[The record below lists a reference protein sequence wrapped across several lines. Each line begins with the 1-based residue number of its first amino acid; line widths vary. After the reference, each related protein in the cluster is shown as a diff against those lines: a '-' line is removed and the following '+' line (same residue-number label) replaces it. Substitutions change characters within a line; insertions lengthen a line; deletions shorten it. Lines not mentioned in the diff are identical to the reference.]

1 MLIIMLTQLLFKK
14 GDGRKRLQG
23 SCIINLKGGVTML
36 KIQDISKSFGDL
48 KALRDVSFDVSDGQ
62 ILGLIGQNGAGK
74 STTFHSILNF
84 LHYQGTITWNG
95 TPITEGVFDQ
105 IGYLPEE
112 RSLMPKLTIEQ
123 QIIYLA
129 RLKDKPAKEI
139 RPQIDE
145 WLQKFAVKGVKKDK
159 IKDLSKGNQ
168 QKVQLIC
175 TLIHHPKLIILD
187 ELFSGLD
194 PVNSDL
200 LKQAILEAKAQG
212 AAIIFSSHDME
223 NVEEICDKLVMLR
236 NGQVVLNGTVR
247 EVRESFGKTR
257 IFVTTDWTKEALA
270 QLPHILQVKYLE
282 EKRYMLDLDDETAGP
297 EIFDQLTKGKY
308 IEEFSQQP
316 PTLNEIFRLK
326 VGETDE

>member
-1 MLIIMLTQLLFKK
+1 
-14 GDGRKRLQG
+14 
-23 SCIINLKGGVTML
+23 ML
-36 KIQDISKSFGDL
+36 KIQNVSKDFGSL
-48 KALRDVSFDVSDGQ
+48 KALNNVSFDVADGQ

-84 LHYQGTITWNG
+84 LNYQGTITWNNQ
-95 TPITEGVFDQ
+95 PITEAVFNE

-123 QIIYLA
+123 QIVYLA
-129 RLKDKPAKEI
+129 RLKNKSAKEI

-145 WLQKFAVKGVKKDK
+145 WLERFAVKGNKKDK

-187 ELFSGLD
+187 EPFSGLD
-194 PVNSDL
+194 PVNADL
-200 LKQAILEAKAQG
+200 LKQAIITAKEQG

-223 NVEEICDKLVMLR
+223 NVEEICDGLVMLR
-236 NGQVVLNGTVR
+236 NGQVVLEGTVR
-247 EVRESFGKTR
+247 DVRQSFGKTR
-257 IFVTTDWTKEALA
+257 ILVTTDWTKEQLLA
-270 QLPHILQVKYLE
+270 LPHVLQVQRHE
-282 EKRYMLDLDDETAGP
+282 EKRYVLDLDDETAGP
-297 EIFDQLTKGKY
+297 DIFGALTQGKY

-316 PTLNEIFRLK
+316 PTLDEIFRLK
-326 VGETDE
+326 AGERDE

>member
-1 MLIIMLTQLLFKK
+1 MLT
-14 GDGRKRLQG
+14 
-23 SCIINLKGGVTML
+23 
-36 KIQDISKSFGDL
+36 IQNVSKSFGDL
-48 KALRDVSFDVSDGQ
+48 KALEDISFDVRDGQ

-84 LHYQGTITWNG
+84 LSYQGKITWNDQ
-95 TPITEGVFDQ
+95 PITESIFDE

-129 RLKDKPAKEI
+129 RLKNKSAKEI
-139 RPQIDE
+139 RPQIDM
-145 WLQKFAVKGVKKDK
+145 WLQKFAVKGTKKDK

-175 TLIHHPKLIILD
+175 TLIHNPKLIILD
-187 ELFSGLD
+187 EPFSGLD

-200 LKQAILEAKAQG
+200 LKQAILSAKEQG
-212 AAIIFSSHDME
+212 AAIIFSSHDMA

-236 NGQVVLNGTVR
+236 NGQIVLHGAVR
-247 EVRESFGKTR
+247 EVCQSFGKTR
-257 IFVTTDWTKEALA
+257 ITVTTDWNQE
-270 QLPHILQVKYLE
+270 QLEKLSGVQKVEKLE
-282 EKRYMLDLDDETAGP
+282 EKRFLLSLSDETLGKN
-297 EIFDQLTKGKY
+297 IFDELTHGQY
-308 IEEFSQQP
+308 IEEFNQQP

-326 VGETDE
+326 AGEHNE

>member
-1 MLIIMLTQLLFKK
+1 
-14 GDGRKRLQG
+14 
-23 SCIINLKGGVTML
+23 ML
-36 KIQDISKSFGDL
+36 KIKDIRKNFGDL
-48 KALRDVSFDVSDGQ
+48 KALDDVSFDVDDGH

-84 LHYQGTITWNG
+84 LHYQGTITWNDQ
-95 TPITEGVFDQ
+95 PITEDVFNQ

-112 RSLMPKLTIEQ
+112 RSLMPKLTVEQ

-129 RLKDKPAKEI
+129 RLKGKTAKEI
-139 RPQIDE
+139 RPQIDI
-145 WLQKFAVKGVKKDK
+145 WLQKFAVKGTKKDK

-187 ELFSGLD
+187 EPFSGLD

-200 LKQAILEAKAQG
+200 LKKAIFEAKDQG

-223 NVEEICDKLVMLR
+223 NVEELCDSLVMLR
-236 NGQVVLNGTVR
+236 NGQVVLKGTVR
-247 EVRESFGKTR
+247 QVRQEFGRTR
-257 IFVTTDWTKEALA
+257 IFITTDWTKEQLE
-270 QLPHILQVKYLE
+270 QLPHVVKVEPQE
-282 EKRYMLDLDDETAGP
+282 EKRFVLRLDDETAGK
-297 EIFDQLTKGKY
+297 EIFDELTHGQY
-308 IEEFSQQP
+308 IEEFNQQP

-326 VGETDE
+326 AGAKDE

>member
-1 MLIIMLTQLLFKK
+1 
-14 GDGRKRLQG
+14 
-23 SCIINLKGGVTML
+23 ML
-36 KIQDISKSFGDL
+36 KIKDIRKNFGDL
-48 KALRDVSFDVSDGQ
+48 KALNDVSFDVDDGH

-84 LHYQGTITWNG
+84 LHYQGTITWNDQ
-95 TPITEGVFDQ
+95 PITEDVFNQ

-112 RSLMPKLTIEQ
+112 RSLMPKLTVEQ

-129 RLKDKPAKEI
+129 RLKGKTAKEI
-139 RPQIDE
+139 RPQIDV
-145 WLQKFAVKGVKKDK
+145 WLQKFAVKGTKKDK

-187 ELFSGLD
+187 EPFSGLD

-200 LKQAILEAKAQG
+200 LKKAIFEAKDQG

-223 NVEEICDKLVMLR
+223 NVEELCDSLVMLR
-236 NGQVVLNGTVR
+236 NGQVVLKGTVR
-247 EVRESFGKTR
+247 QVRQEFGRTR
-257 IFVTTDWTKEALA
+257 IFVTTDWTKEQLE
-270 QLPHILQVKYLE
+270 QLPHVIKVEPQE
-282 EKRYMLDLDDETAGP
+282 EKRFVLRLDDETAGK
-297 EIFDQLTKGKY
+297 EIFDELTHGQY
-308 IEEFSQQP
+308 IEEFNQQP

-326 VGETDE
+326 AGAQNE

>member
-1 MLIIMLTQLLFKK
+1 
-14 GDGRKRLQG
+14 
-23 SCIINLKGGVTML
+23 ML
-36 KIQDISKSFGDL
+36 KIKDIRKNFGDL
-48 KALRDVSFDVSDGQ
+48 KALDDVSFDVDDGH

-84 LHYQGTITWNG
+84 LHYQGTITWNDQ
-95 TPITEGVFDQ
+95 PITEDVFNQ

-112 RSLMPKLTIEQ
+112 RSLMPKLTVEQ

-129 RLKDKPAKEI
+129 RLKGKTAKEI
-139 RPQIDE
+139 RPQIDV
-145 WLQKFAVKGVKKDK
+145 WLQKFAVKGTKKDK

-187 ELFSGLD
+187 EPFSGLD

-200 LKQAILEAKAQG
+200 LKKAIFEAKDQG

-223 NVEEICDKLVMLR
+223 NVEELCDSLVMLR
-236 NGQVVLNGTVR
+236 NGQVVLKGTVR
-247 EVRESFGKTR
+247 QVRQEFGRTR
-257 IFVTTDWTKEALA
+257 IFVTTDWTKEQLE
-270 QLPHILQVKYLE
+270 QLPHVIKVETQE
-282 EKRYMLDLDDETAGP
+282 EKRFVLRLDDETAGK
-297 EIFDQLTKGKY
+297 EIFDELTHGQY
-308 IEEFSQQP
+308 IEEFNQQP

-326 VGETDE
+326 AGAKDE

>member
-1 MLIIMLTQLLFKK
+1 
-14 GDGRKRLQG
+14 
-23 SCIINLKGGVTML
+23 ML
-36 KIQDISKSFGDL
+36 KIKDIRKNFGDL
-48 KALRDVSFDVSDGQ
+48 KALDDVSFDVDDGH

-84 LHYQGTITWNG
+84 LHYQGTITWNDQ
-95 TPITEGVFDQ
+95 PITEDVFNQ

-112 RSLMPKLTIEQ
+112 RSLMPKLTVEQ

-129 RLKDKPAKEI
+129 RLKGKTAKEI
-139 RPQIDE
+139 RPQIDV
-145 WLQKFAVKGVKKDK
+145 WLQKFAVKGTKKDK

-187 ELFSGLD
+187 EPFSGLD

-200 LKQAILEAKAQG
+200 LKKAIFEAKDQG

-223 NVEEICDKLVMLR
+223 NVEELCDSLVMLR
-236 NGQVVLNGTVR
+236 NGQVVLKGTVR
-247 EVRESFGKTR
+247 QVRQEFGRTR
-257 IFVTTDWTKEALA
+257 IFVTTDWTKEQLE
-270 QLPHILQVKYLE
+270 QLPHVVKVEPQE
-282 EKRYMLDLDDETAGP
+282 EKRFVLRLDDETAGK
-297 EIFDQLTKGKY
+297 EIFNELTHGQY

-326 VGETDE
+326 AGAKDE

>member
-1 MLIIMLTQLLFKK
+1 
-14 GDGRKRLQG
+14 
-23 SCIINLKGGVTML
+23 ML
-36 KIQDISKSFGDL
+36 KIENINKNFDTL
-48 KALRDVSFDVSDGQ
+48 KALDDVSFDVADGQ

-84 LHYQGTITWNG
+84 LNYQGTITWNG
-95 TPITEGVFDQ
+95 QPITEAVFNE

-112 RSLMPKLTIEQ
+112 RSLMPKLTVEQ

-129 RLKDKPAKEI
+129 RLKNKSAKEI
-139 RPQIDE
+139 KPLIDV
-145 WLQKFAVKGVKKDK
+145 WLQKFAVKGTKKDK

-175 TLIHHPKLIILD
+175 TLIHQPKLIILD
-187 ELFSGLD
+187 EPFSGLD

-200 LKQAILEAKAQG
+200 LKRAILTAKDEG

-247 EVRESFGKTR
+247 EVRQSFGKTR
-257 IFVTTDWTKEALA
+257 ILVTTDWSKEQLMN
-270 QLPHILQVKYLE
+270 LPHVTAVDLHE
-282 EKRYMLDLDDETAGP
+282 EKSFSLTLDDEH
-297 EIFDQLTKGKY
+297 I
-308 IEEFSQQP
+308 
-316 PTLNEIFRLK
+316 
-326 VGETDE
+326 

>member
-1 MLIIMLTQLLFKK
+1 
-14 GDGRKRLQG
+14 
-23 SCIINLKGGVTML
+23 ML
-36 KIQDISKSFGDL
+36 KIQNVSKDFGSL
-48 KALRDVSFDVSDGQ
+48 KALNNVSFDVADGQ

-84 LHYQGTITWNG
+84 LNYQGTITWNNQ
-95 TPITEGVFDQ
+95 PITEAVFNE

-123 QIIYLA
+123 QIVYLA
-129 RLKDKPAKEI
+129 RLKNKSAKEI

-145 WLQKFAVKGVKKDK
+145 WLERFAVKGNKKDK

-187 ELFSGLD
+187 EPFSGLD
-194 PVNSDL
+194 PVNADL
-200 LKQAILEAKAQG
+200 LKQAIITAKEQG

-223 NVEEICDKLVMLR
+223 NVEEICDGLVMLR
-236 NGQVVLNGTVR
+236 NGQVVLEGTVR
-247 EVRESFGKTR
+247 DVRQSFGKTR
-257 IFVTTDWTKEALA
+257 ILVTTDWTKEQLLA
-270 QLPHILQVKYLE
+270 LPHVLQVQRHE
-282 EKRYMLDLDDETAGP
+282 EKRYVLDLDDETAGP
-297 EIFDQLTKGKY
+297 DIFEALTQGKY

-316 PTLNEIFRLK
+316 PTLDEIFRLK
-326 VGETDE
+326 AGERDE

>member
-1 MLIIMLTQLLFKK
+1 
-14 GDGRKRLQG
+14 
-23 SCIINLKGGVTML
+23 ML
-36 KIQDISKSFGDL
+36 KIQDIQKNFGDL
-48 KALRDVSFDVSDGQ
+48 KALNDVSFDVSDGQ

-84 LHYQGTITWNG
+84 LNYEGTITWNDQ
-95 TPITEGVFDQ
+95 PISEAVFDE

-112 RSLMPKLTIEQ
+112 RSLMPKLTVEQ

-129 RLKDKPAKEI
+129 RLKNKSAKEI
-139 RPQIDE
+139 RPQIDQ
-145 WLQKFAVKGVKKDK
+145 WLQKFAVKGNKKDK

-187 ELFSGLD
+187 EPFSGLD
-194 PVNSDL
+194 PVNADL
-200 LKQAILEAKAQG
+200 LKQAILMAKKQG

-223 NVEEICDKLVMLR
+223 NVEEICDQLVMLR
-236 NGQVVLNGTVR
+236 NGEVVLKGTVR
-247 EVRESFGKTR
+247 EVRQSFGKTR
-257 IFVTTDWTKEALA
+257 IFVTTDWTQEQLA
-270 QLPHILQVKYLE
+270 KLPHVIKVEQHE
-282 EKRYMLDLDDETAGP
+282 EKRFILDLDDETAGS
-297 EIFDQLTKGKY
+297 EIFEELTEGKY

-326 VGETDE
+326 AGEKHE